1 MAKFGQLAI
10 AGRPNVGKS
19 TLMNQLLGFKV
30 AAVAD
35 KPQTTRHNIRGI
47 LTEGDTQI
55 VFLDTPGIHKTA
67 KSLLNKTINREAVAA
82 LEDVDAVVM
91 VVEALHWTEEDSLVL
106 EHLQHLTVPVLLLA
120 NKVDRIQQKEAL
132 LVWLQEISS
141 KRDFAEIFPLSAT
154 KGTNIAA
161 LKQALCKAMPE
172 GEWAYAE
179 DDITDQSIRFISG
192 ELIREQL
199 MNYLHQ
205 ELPYSTAVEIE
216 RFEEKAAL
224 IEIDAVIWV
233 SRESQKGIVIGRK
246 GEMLKRIG
254 SSARISL
261 ESFLQKKTMLKL
273 WVRVEEDW
281 ENSPRHL
288 QRLGICCFKNL
299 RILAK

>member
-19 TLMNQLLGFKV
+19 TLMNELLGFKV

-91 VVEALHWTEEDSLVL
+91 VVEALRWTEEDSLVL

-288 QRLGICCFKNL
+288 QRLGICRN
-299 RILAK
+299 